1 MTDGRVEKVQEI
13 DGSARIASNCANVL
27 GESPVW
33 SAREQ
38 ALYWTDIREPAL
50 YRLEA
55 ATGKTRKWPMPE
67 LAGAVVLRES
77 GGVIVCLQSGLYAFS
92 PDTERLEAILIFE
105 RDHPDDRA
113 NDSRCDREGRLWYSR
128 MRDFGLAPI
137 GAIYCLDAALQPVRV
152 VAGLSV
158 PNAICF
164 SPAGDRLYFAD
175 TKTGVLE
182 VASLER
188 ASATTMER
196 RALLADECVPGKP
209 DGATVDAQGYIWNA
223 RFGGGCLVRCAPDG
237 RVDAILRLPVTNP
250 TSCSFGG
257 RDLDRLYITTARQGL
272 SPEALAGEPMAGA
285 LLVVEPG
292 VKGLEEPAFR
302 G

>member
-1 MTDGRVEKVQEI
+1 MP
-13 DGSARIASNCANVL
+13 
-27 GESPVW
+27 SP
-33 SAREQ
+33 
-38 ALYWTDIREPAL
+38 
-50 YRLEA
+50 
-55 ATGKTRKWPMPE
+55 
-67 LAGAVVLRES
+67 
-77 GGVIVCLQSGLYAFS
+77 

-113 NDSRCDREGRLWYSR
+113 NDSRCDREGRQECGISGSPHR
-128 MRDFGLAPI
+128 
-137 GAIYCLDAALQPVRV
+137 AIYCLDAALQPVRM

-175 TKTGVLE
+175 TKTGALE

-188 ASATTMER
+188 ATATTTER
-196 RALLADECVPGKP
+196 RALLADGRVPGKP
-209 DGATVDAQGYIWNA
+209 DGATVDVEGFICIA

-250 TSCSFGG
+250 TSCSFGS
-257 RDLDRLYITTARQGL
+257 RDLDRLYITTARQRL

-302 G
+302 GCRLSLHATAPDGVAS